1 MPPPTLSTMTGSDN
15 DDYYCKDDSP
25 AFSFKEEEERRRH
38 NRGRGNVLP
47 YLPIAMPAPVANV
60 DDDKQGPMPVATVV
74 VKIVIDDVDTVIIV
88 DSMTTTTN
96 TPIATSI
103 DNSSRS
109 THQSSCLSSIQIYMT
124 RIGIDSVMDI

>member
-1 MPPPTLSTMTGSDN
+1 
-15 DDYYCKDDSP
+15 
-25 AFSFKEEEERRRH
+25 
-38 NRGRGNVLP
+38 
-47 YLPIAMPAPVANV
+47 MPAPVAYV
-60 DDDKQGPMPVATVV
+60 DDDKQGPLPVATVV

-88 DSMTTTTN
+88 DSMTTTAN

-103 DNSSRS
+103 DNSSCS